1 MMLHSL
7 PPESAEI
14 PSPRY
19 FTYPFCYQPHP
30 LCVLAAQEVR
40 AYLKTQKQWERELK
54 AGKMFGV
61 LIVAPKNNSLP
72 PLATGVFRGATECG
86 PGPTKVSESPFAM
99 EGKEVGEGV
108 FYLAAFSGTLE
119 GKTCHPYFVPPVFD
133 LMEPGC
139 YFQQEQKV
147 ISSINA
153 KITSL
158 QAQVKESP
166 LREKMEQVLSAYRLK
181 MQEQKVELM
190 YRCVTS
196 LALRLTM
203 ALGCP
208 TGGSMAVIWVAATPS
223 WIMFPTANIGL

>member
-1 MMLHSL
+1 MAVAIHSFPFGGGWEGAL
-7 PPESAEI
+7 PEQ
-14 PSPRY
+14 

-30 LCVLAAQEVR
+30 LCVMAAKEVR
-40 AYLKTQKQWERELK
+40 AYLKTQKQWAKELK

-61 LIVAPKNNSLP
+61 LVVAPKNNSLP
-72 PLATGVFRGATECG
+72 PQ
-86 PGPTKVSESPFAM
+86 S
-99 EGKEVGEGV
+99 EVGEGV

-158 QAQVKESP
+158 HTKKYAF
-166 LREKMEQVLSAYRLK
+166 
-181 MQEQKVELM
+181 
-190 YRCVTS
+190 
-196 LALRLTM
+196 LTGDGH
-203 ALGCP
+203 L
-208 TGGSMAVIWVAATPS
+208 TLIEVSVS
-223 WIMFPTANIGL
+223 FPK